1 MRDCA
6 ILTVTTAPTSR
17 FAALSR
23 WLGLTLV
30 VLLALQLLAVLAVN
44 GWGEESFRQLLVE
57 RLVTQ
62 APMALVGL
70 LLVLLGARL
79 DDPQAGRTPLKWLV
93 AVVGAVL
100 TLALLA
106 AIPVSISGDTAI
118 GLKADQALQAQKGQL
133 AMARAQLNNPQVLEQ
148 VIAQGEQT
156 GQIPPNASEEDKK
169 KAAMAFM
176 ERQLGQADQQ
186 LQQAERARDL
196 ASNQRRIAG
205 TGTAVVLAIAFA
217 LVALAAVL

>member
-1 MRDCA
+1 M
-6 ILTVTTAPTSR
+6 TTAPTGR

-79 DDPQAGRTPLKWLV
+79 DEPQAGRTPLKWVV
-93 AVVGAVL
+93 AVIGAVL
-100 TLALLA
+100 ALALLA

-118 GLKADQALQAQKGQL
+118 SLKADQALQAQKGQV
-133 AMARAQLNNPQVLEQ
+133 AMARAQLSNPQVLEQ

-156 GQIPPNASEEDKK
+156 GQIPANASQDEKE
-169 KAAMAFM
+169 KAAKAFM

-186 LQQAERARDL
+186 IQQAERARDL
-196 ASNQRRIAG
+196 ATNQRRVAG
-205 TGTAVVLAIAFA
+205 TGTAVVLAIAFT
-217 LVALAAVL
+217 LVTLAALL

>member
-1 MRDCA
+1 M
-6 ILTVTTAPTSR
+6 TTAPTGR

-79 DDPQAGRTPLKWLV
+79 EEPQAGRTPLKWVV
-93 AVVGAVL
+93 AVIGAVL
-100 TLALLA
+100 ALALLA

-118 GLKADQALQAQKGQL
+118 SLKADQALQAQKGQV
-133 AMARAQLNNPQVLEQ
+133 AMARAQLSNPQVLEQ

-156 GQIPPNASEEDKK
+156 GQIPANASQDEKE
-169 KAAMAFM
+169 KAAKAFM

-186 LQQAERARDL
+186 IQQAERARDL
-196 ASNQRRIAG
+196 ATNQRRVAG
-205 TGTAVVLAIAFA
+205 TGTAVVLAIAFT
-217 LVALAAVL
+217 LVTLAALL